1 MPIDAPAFSA
11 AFPPLPDA
19 SCSTSASSAT
29 SSLCAPSSVPA
40 ADVEAFSQALF
51 GRRPAPERVALTQ
64 LQEASQTLNSALANA
79 KHASLDNP
87 LKMLGVQSQMLNS
100 IFEVD
105 LLAKTAGG
113 VTQGINKL
121 VSMQ

>member
-1 MPIDAPAFSA
+1 MQIDAPTLNTLMTATET
-11 AFPPLPDA
+11 P
-19 SCSTSASSAT
+19 STSV
-29 SSLCAPSSVPA
+29 AP

-51 GRRPAPERVALTQ
+51 GRPLQTPEQ
-64 LQEASQTLNSALANA
+64 SALSGLQGQSQAIEARLTGA
-79 KHASLDNP
+79 KEATLENP
-87 LKMLGVQSQMLNS
+87 AQMLTVQSQLLRS

-113 VTQGINKL
+113 LTQGINKL

>member
-1 MPIDAPAFSA
+1 MQIDAPALNALKSAPDTASA
-11 AFPPLPDA
+11 AV
-19 SCSTSASSAT
+19 
-29 SSLCAPSSVPA
+29 AP

-51 GRRPAPERVALTQ
+51 GRTQPTPELSALTG
-64 LQEASQTLNSALANA
+64 LQEKSHTVEAGLAAAKEAALVTPAQM
-79 KHASLDNP
+79 LD
-87 LKMLGVQSQMLNS
+87 VQSHLLRS

-113 VTQGINKL
+113 LTQGINKL